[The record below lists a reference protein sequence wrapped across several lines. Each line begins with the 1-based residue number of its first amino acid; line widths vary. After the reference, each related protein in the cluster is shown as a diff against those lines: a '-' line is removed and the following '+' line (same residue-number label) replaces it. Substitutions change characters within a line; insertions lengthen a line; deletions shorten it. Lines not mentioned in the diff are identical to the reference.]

1 VVVFASAL
9 KVTVP
14 LPVPLDPAVTVTQ
27 LAPLVAVHAQ
37 PEIVVM
43 ATLPVPPTTATA
55 CVNGEILDEQLRPD
69 CVTVKVLP
77 AIVSVPLRE
86 DVVVAAATAKATVPL
101 PEPEAPPVTD
111 SHDALLTAL
120 HAQPE
125 PAVTATLPLPPAEA
139 TDCEVV
145 PIDGAH
151 GAVSAKVFD
160 RSLVPLPPGP
170 TADTR
175 VSYMTPGVSGVVS
188 SETKSRRIMPSTSS
202 AGFWRF
208 TVCVGCVPPAT

>member
-1 VVVFASAL
+1 VVVLASAL

-27 LAPLVAVHAQ
+27 LAPLVAVHPQ
-37 PEIVVM
+37 PVIVVT
-43 ATLPVPPTTATA
+43 ATLPVPPDAATA
-55 CVNGEILDEQLRPD
+55 CVEGEMLGEQLKPD

-77 AIVSVPLRE
+77 AIVSVPVRE
-86 DVVVAAATAKATVPL
+86 DVVVAATTAKVTVPL

-120 HAQPE
+120 HAHPE

-139 TDCEVV
+139 KDREVV
-145 PIDGAH
+145 PMDGAH
-151 GAVSAKVFD
+151 GAVRAKVLD

-175 VSYMTPGVSGVVS
+175 VSYMTPGVSGVVR

-202 AGFWRF
+202 AGFPRF
-208 TVCVGCVPPAT
+208 TVWVGCVPPAT